1 MPKEH
6 SKSEAEPHALKINYL
21 AFTIS
26 LLKDKT
32 KLKGAAKMQ
41 FCHHIFIGKKLSTLQ
56 NKNIQLKDFWSFS
69 LSKNNRNKTQEP
81 VDSYPLV

>member
-1 MPKEH
+1 
-6 SKSEAEPHALKINYL
+6 
-21 AFTIS
+21 
-26 LLKDKT
+26 
-32 KLKGAAKMQ
+32 MQ

-56 NKNIQLKDFWSFS
+56 NKNIQLKNFWSFS